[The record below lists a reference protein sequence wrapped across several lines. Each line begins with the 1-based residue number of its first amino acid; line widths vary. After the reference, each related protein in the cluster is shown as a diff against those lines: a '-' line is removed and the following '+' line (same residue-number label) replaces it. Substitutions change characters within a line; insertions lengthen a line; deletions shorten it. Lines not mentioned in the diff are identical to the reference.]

1 MKLTEEER
9 DSLVHS
15 RVVRA
20 FETWEETKGII
31 QNGYWYAAANRMY
44 YACFYMTTALLMK
57 RGYSASTHSGVIRL
71 FGLHFVSTGMVDR
84 EIGKL
89 YSNVFELRQSGDYDD
104 WKVIEE
110 KDIVPLID
118 QVEIFLQTI
127 YQLILE

>member
-1 MKLTEEER
+1 
-9 DSLVHS
+9 
-15 RVVRA
+15 
-20 FETWEETKGII
+20 
-31 QNGYWYAAANRMY
+31 MY

-71 FGLHFVSTGMVDR
+71 LGLHFVSTGMVDR